1 MDWRVT
7 FPVSGV
13 ETWVFLPPLVAFV
26 VSFFASMGGVAGA
39 FLILPF
45 QVSFLHFASP
55 SVSSTNLVYNI
66 VAIPSGVYR
75 YMREGR
81 MVWPLAWVLIL
92 GTLPGVLIGYYIR
105 VFWLPDP
112 RAFKLF
118 VACVLVYIGARL
130 LREVFD
136 SLRPS
141 RIRKTDGGPKPG
153 ERDNAGGWDGLRF
166 AGDRMDPDARVK
178 TVSWSMRR
186 VGYEFCG
193 ERFSFEIPKMLSL
206 AFVVGI
212 VGGAYGI
219 GGGSIISPFCVSFFR
234 LPVYTVAGAALLGTF
249 LTSVAGVFFYSVLP
263 AKSGVPTS
271 PDWPL
276 GILFGVGGFLGM
288 YCGARLQKF
297 VPQRLIKIML
307 GLLLALLAADYIVEF
322 FAGLGGRG

>member
-13 ETWVFLPPLVAFV
+13 ETWAFLPPLVAFV

-45 QVSFLHFASP
+45 QVSILHFVSP

-92 GTLPGVLIGYYIR
+92 GTLPGILIGYYIR

-118 VACVLVYIGARL
+118 VAGVLLYIGARL
-130 LREVFD
+130 LREVFAAPRR
-136 SLRPS
+136 SGILR
-141 RIRKTDGGPKPG
+141 TNGGPKRG
-153 ERDNAGGWDGLRF
+153 EQDNAGVWDGLRL
-166 AGDRMDPDARVK
+166 AGDRMDRDARVK

-186 VGYEFCG
+186 VDYEFCG
-193 ERFSFEIPKMLSL
+193 ERFSFEMPKMLIL
-206 AFVVGI
+206 AFVVWI
-212 VGGAYGI
+212 VGGAFGI
-219 GGGSIISPFCVSFFR
+219 GGGSVISPFCVSFFR
-234 LPVYTVAGAALLGTF
+234 LPVYTIAGAALLGTF
-249 LTSVAGVFFYSVLP
+249 LTSVAGVSFYSLLP
-263 AKSGVPTS
+263 LKSGVPTS

-276 GILFGVGGFLGM
+276 GILFGLGGFLGM

-307 GLLLALLAADYIVEF
+307 GLLLVLLAADYIVEF
-322 FAGLGGRG
+322 FAGLGGGG